1 MLYIT
6 ALIVEHCNFDHLAE
20 DDDAIHREIRAIT
33 EVNDSTWPKTG
44 AKADV
49 QLRLPEYFFDMYL
62 DFSKYSIFQN
72 APSLCLGSLFHA
84 YPALILREEATE
96 WMDQVFKS
104 NAHEGQARLLKVIH
118 DFLVSEA
125 EKRAAGKVDPDIKAL
140 IGNSQDLTESGYE
153 LLTDV

>member
-1 MLYIT
+1 MMLYTERSEVSLRYVLSLVPI
-6 ALIVEHCNFDHLAE
+6 A
-20 DDDAIHREIRAIT
+20 AIY
-33 EVNDSTWPKTG
+33 
-44 AKADV
+44 ADV

-62 DFSKYSIFQN
+62 DFSRYPIFQN

-104 NAHEGQARLLKVIH
+104 SDYEGQAGLLKVIH

-140 IGNSQDLTESGYE
+140 IGSSQDLTESGCVMHSD
-153 LLTDV
+153 LSPVFCSSV